1 MKIRKLVALFL
12 CLAMICSF
20 FVACGSAEKAPKT
33 ESPAEQSAA
42 QSGADAVEEAVGKLD
57 GTGLK
62 IGLSQQHLTNDFNR
76 GLLAGATA
84 MAEELGAELITANA
98 QGDSNKQV
106 SDMENF
112 LTMGVDAVIIGGG
125 EAPAFARSHQ
135 EDE

>member
-62 IGLSQQHLTNDFNR
+62 IGLSQQHLVFWLVQPQWPKSWVLN
-76 GLLAGATA
+76 LLPQMHRATP
-84 MAEELGAELITANA
+84 T
-98 QGDSNKQV
+98 SRFPTWKT
-106 SDMENF
+106 S
-112 LTMGVDAVIIGGG
+112 
-125 EAPAFARSHQ
+125 
-135 EDE
+135 

>member
-33 ESPAEQSAA
+33 EAPAEQSAA

-76 GLLAGATA
+76 GILAGATA
-84 MAEELGAELITANA
+84 MAKELGAELITANDEKLIECVSHHFTLLFCQKHHNIIA
-98 QGDSNKQV
+98 SLNKCCHL
-106 SDMENF
+106 F
-112 LTMGVDAVIIGGG
+112 RA
-125 EAPAFARSHQ
+125 
-135 EDE
+135 